1 MAKPTL
7 KSNDYDKD
15 QKSFTLETNDG
26 YFIRETV
33 AYVKGTPAT
42 NADAVT
48 VIVWFHGFYVNNRG
62 TLFHDVKGEEV
73 KLLENLKSCPIKEL
87 IFVAPWMGYV
97 QPTLEFVLDKN
108 KQKIPLRD
116 KANNIIPDKFQQQNI
131 GSPQYRAAESQ
142 LGKAADDYLAK
153 VLEGLANFLDSK
165 GQALTGSAG
174 KPASAFTIKNLI
186 VACHSGGGV
195 AMRAFV
201 GGLGSANTAA
211 LKGCWCFDCLYGR
224 DDAEFWFNRGAN
236 AAPFY
241 NYYWGTKANA
251 TRLLKLMGHA
261 GQTEFSQDGATLNV
275 INNSD
280 KNHYRT
286 ASEGFADRLKNVKLP

>member
-15 QKSFTLETNDG
+15 QKSFTLETNEG

-131 GSPQYRAAESQ
+131 GSPQNRAAAATLPIRLAAMRVFHIGSVACMRNGSLTAVESV
-142 LGKAADDYLAK
+142 ADC
-153 VLEGLANFLDSK
+153 GLAGFPVSSLV
-165 GQALTGSAG
+165 QIQRPGSLFVNASR
-174 KPASAFTIKNLI
+174 PSSAF
-186 VACHSGGGV
+186 HSH
-195 AMRAFV
+195 
-201 GGLGSANTAA
+201 
-211 LKGCWCFDCLYGR
+211 
-224 DDAEFWFNRGAN
+224 
-236 AAPFY
+236 
-241 NYYWGTKANA
+241 
-251 TRLLKLMGHA
+251 RL
-261 GQTEFSQDGATLNV
+261 
-275 INNSD
+275 
-280 KNHYRT
+280 
-286 ASEGFADRLKNVKLP
+286 